1 MRMSLVRAIG
11 RWVLPIM
18 LGVVVGAG
26 DMQVLH
32 AQTPPMKRTPLKR
45 ADLTGVDGKEV
56 LVTLIEA
63 QPGAE
68 FPPHIHYGD
77 EFAYVIEGSID
88 GFIEQTPNALN
99 AGEAF
104 HAPREKV
111 HGGKVT
117 GTTPVKLLA
126 VHIVDKGKPLM
137 EPVKR

>member
-26 DMQVLH
+26 GMQVLH

-63 QPGAE
+63 QPKPA
-68 FPPHIHYGD
+68 
-77 EFAYVIEGSID
+77 
-88 GFIEQTPNALN
+88 TPLARERRRPRARQALH
-99 AGEAF
+99 EALC
-104 HAPREKV
+104 
-111 HGGKVT
+111 T
-117 GTTPVKLLA
+117 
-126 VHIVDKGKPLM
+126 
-137 EPVKR
+137 